1 LRLNLRRARSRLS
14 LSCIVTSKRPL
25 LPYRYLECQCEKIVM
40 QVTSWK
46 PALTVECVGVQKVL
60 VPIGEEIVGPDL
72 ERRHGNSGLYVFND
86 YHRQLKAIIGSKI
99 DGLSLEDGVDGHFET
114 LGVQKCDEVTHLV
127 QSVGGVE

>member
-1 LRLNLRRARSRLS
+1 
-14 LSCIVTSKRPL
+14 
-25 LPYRYLECQCEKIVM
+25 M

-86 YHRQLKAIIGSKI
+86 YHRQLKAILGSKI
-99 DGLSLEDGVDGHFET
+99 DGLSLEMESTAISKLSGS
-114 LGVQKCDEVTHLV
+114 K
-127 QSVGGVE
+127 SAMK